1 MTRQVVCNGL
11 RKVKV
16 SSSALQLSST
26 WHLALSNT
34 GQVARNVFC
43 LVVNDRPEHMTSQ
56 QAIINQNCG
65 VAVQKLS
72 SDTCTTSATTT
83 VVERRKSVALS
94 SHVIGLGFPDR
105 HERVPICCLWM
116 SA

>member
-26 WHLALSNT
+26 WHLALSST

-72 SDTCTTSATTT
+72 SGSCPLRTRIAPPSALLISPAIM
-83 VVERRKSVALS
+83 RGFLFNAHFCPSD
-94 SHVIGLGFPDR
+94 VI
-105 HERVPICCLWM
+105 M
-116 SA
+116 MQ